1 MATVRDLRDR
11 IRSLKNTQQITKAM
25 KQVAAAKIRR
35 AEAAQKRAR
44 PYADALSEMLSDL
57 LGAVSSVDHPF
68 MKPGKEGAPA
78 GIVLIT
84 ADKGLAGAFNS
95 NVIAAA
101 ERYARE
107 QSGVRWYTV
116 GIKARNAVRRLGVTD
131 QPTWPL
137 GGESKLATAREV
149 AQRAGDDFRAGEIS
163 EIVLVSQKLVS
174 MMSQR
179 PESRKLVPVLS
190 SPFDTPPS
198 AATQGDKR
206 PPAAAQPFD
215 TPPSAATQP
224 FDTPPSAATQGDK
237 VRKQGAVEFAPSP
250 EFVLSR
256 LLPKYLEF
264 TVYSAM
270 LETDAAFFAAQL
282 VAMTN
287 ATDNASKLIDELTIA
302 MNNARQAAITK
313 ELLEIVAGAEALG
326 V

>member
-1 MATVRDLRDR
+1 MPTVRDLRDR

-35 AEAAQKRAR
+35 AETAQKRAR
-44 PYADALSEMLSDL
+44 PYADALAEMLTDL
-57 LGAVSSVDHPF
+57 IHAVSSIDHPF
-68 MKPGKEGAPA
+68 MKPGKEGAPP
-78 GIVLIT
+78 GIVLIS

-101 ERYARE
+101 ERFARE
-107 QSGVRWYTV
+107 QSGARYYTI
-116 GIKARNAVRRLGVTD
+116 GIKARNAVRRMGVPD
-131 QPTWPL
+131 HPTWPL
-137 GGESKLATAREV
+137 GGDSKLHTARE
-149 AQRAGDDFRAGEIS
+149 AARRASDDFKAGTIS
-163 EIVLVSQKLVS
+163 QIVLVSQKLVS

-179 PESRKLVPVLS
+179 PETRKLVPIQNTLAAS
-190 SPFDTPPS
+190 ERSERSPERG
-198 AATQGDKR
+198 AAESK
-206 PPAAAQPFD
+206 
-215 TPPSAATQP
+215 
-224 FDTPPSAATQGDK
+224 
-237 VRKQGAVEFAPSP
+237 GAMEFAPSP

-264 TVYSAM
+264 TIYSAM

-313 ELLEIVAGAEALG
+313 ELLEIVGGAEALG
-326 V
+326 VE

>member
-1 MATVRDLRDR
+1 MTVRDLRDR

-35 AEAAQKRAR
+35 AETAQKRAR
-44 PYADALSEMLSDL
+44 PYADALREMLGDL
-57 LGAVSSVDHPF
+57 IHAVSTVDHPF
-68 MKPGKEGAPA
+68 MKPGKEGAPP
-78 GIVLIT
+78 GIVLIS

-101 ERYARE
+101 ERFARE
-107 QSGVRWYTV
+107 QNGARYYSIGL
-116 GIKARNAVRRLGVTD
+116 KARNAVRRMGMPD
-131 QPTWPL
+131 HPTWPL
-137 GGESKLATAREV
+137 AGDSKIRTARE
-149 AQRAGDDFRAGEIS
+149 AAERASDDFRAGTIS

-179 PESRKLVPVLS
+179 PETRKLVPIQNTLAAS
-190 SPFDTPPS
+190 EPLDS
-198 AATQGDKR
+198 ARDNK
-206 PPAAAQPFD
+206 
-215 TPPSAATQP
+215 SV
-224 FDTPPSAATQGDK
+224 K
-237 VRKQGAVEFAPSP
+237 GAIEFAPSP

-264 TVYSAM
+264 TIYSAM

-287 ATDNASKLIDELTIA
+287 ATDNATKLIDELTIQ